1 MKAPL
6 ICESCRLQVLRTYIE
21 FFLMISRGF
30 IDKRMTCFEI
40 FLTMGLYD
48 EGY

>member
-1 MKAPL
+1 MKAPF
-6 ICESCRLQVLRTYIE
+6 ICESCRLQVPGTNIE
-21 FFLMISRGF
+21 FFLIISRDF

-40 FLTMGLYD
+40 FLTTGLYD